1 MSKYF
6 DGTTLAMF
14 IKLELG
20 GSRMERVSIW
30 KNFLLLTV
38 GGLLALHVNV
48 VNADTSDHFDVD
60 TDSSDECVLEQ
71 E

>member
-1 MSKYF
+1 
-6 DGTTLAMF
+6 
-14 IKLELG
+14 
-20 GSRMERVSIW
+20 MERKSLW

-48 VNADTSDHFDVD
+48 SNAADNS
-60 TDSSDECVLEQ
+60 DSSTTSPDSTDDCTLEA